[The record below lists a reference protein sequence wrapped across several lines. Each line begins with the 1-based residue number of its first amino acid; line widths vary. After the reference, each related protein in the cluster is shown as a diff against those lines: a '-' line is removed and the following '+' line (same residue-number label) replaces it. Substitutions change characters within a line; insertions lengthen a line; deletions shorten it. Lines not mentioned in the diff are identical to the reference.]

1 MFDLRKIPVLRALIP
16 YFGGVTT
23 GILMLPAVH
32 ISAVLIIFPVLW
44 VLALF
49 LYFRHGRKP
58 GTGTGLFSILIFLL
72 FFMTGSGT
80 GILSR
85 PANPGLPEGI
95 PVLIRGKVRES
106 PHQVRYNILFDLELH
121 QLSSSDTILSTRT
134 VVKVYLP
141 VPADSIWPVQG
152 EEWQFF
158 GKLAPVS
165 TSGNPGSTDFITLMN
180 RKDCW
185 YNFYVST
192 GTAFLHSNRKIPAR
206 RSSFSPELLRQKV
219 TDHWHGG
226 EEEVGLLNAVC
237 LGDRSSLTSDMR
249 RDYRVA
255 GGMHLLA
262 VSGLHVGLIWWVL
275 QYMTG
280 WMKKIFRS
288 EKQRIIVEIG
298 LLWFYAFL
306 TGFSSSVCRSVTMFT
321 FFSINRMMG
330 QRIHTV
336 NGILVSSFL
345 LVVIDPI
352 KLLDIGFQLSYTAI
366 FGIVTLY
373 PVIQKAIP
381 LKNRLLG
388 RLRDATSVS
397 VAAQFSTAPLVIFYF
412 HQLPLYATVTSLLA
426 VPLLSI
432 LIAVFVCS
440 VPFISL
446 GFRGE
451 FFNFILIKLALL
463 INCSMGHLSSMPGAL
478 LDGLQVDRITLVI
491 WLLVLL
497 MIMVA
502 LNIRNRMPWYLVLF
516 LTSASLVWNS
526 LSALN
531 RRSSSELLITHFS
544 NASMVIVRES
554 EKVDYYQFCCD
565 SAVLDRMKGYI
576 DVAWSGRIYKN
587 HQIEIRDTG
596 EARGQVSSCIRLTDG
611 LWLVGLNQHAGLVVT
626 DKVDEN
632 VWEAFFGDP
641 EGTHI
646 IMPGFILLAGDPEVE
661 GLLNRRWIG
670 DTDLVADGS
679 CSKGYLTGIKAGYPG
694 IYLTDRSG
702 AYVKRW

>member
-1 MFDLRKIPVLRALIP
+1 MFDLRKIPILRALIP
-16 YFGGVTT
+16 LFGGVTA
-23 GILMLPAVH
+23 GILVLSEVH
-32 ISAVLIIFPVLW
+32 ILAILIISLVLW
-44 VLALF
+44 LMALF
-49 LYFRHGRKP
+49 FYFRQGRRGGS
-58 GTGTGLFSILIFLL
+58 GTWLFSIFVFLM

-85 PANPGLPEGI
+85 PADPGLPVGE
-95 PVLIRGKVRES
+95 PVLIRGEVRGS
-106 PHQVRYNILFDLELH
+106 PYQVQYNILFDLELH
-121 QLSSSDTILSTRT
+121 QLCSSDTILSTRT
-134 VVKVYLP
+134 VVRIYLP
-141 VPADSIWPVQG
+141 APADSVWPVQG
-152 EEWQFF
+152 EEWQFS
-158 GKLAPVS
+158 GELAPVS
-165 TSGNPGSTDFITLMN
+165 TSGNPGSTDFITLMA

-185 YNFYVST
+185 YYFYGSAGAVSL
-192 GTAFLHSNRKIPAR
+192 FSNRMIPSR
-206 RSSFSPELLRQKV
+206 RRRFTPELLRQKV
-219 TDHWHGG
+219 SEHWHGG
-226 EEEVGLLNAVC
+226 EEEIALLKAVC
-237 LGDRSSLTSDMR
+237 LGDRSSLTGDMR
-249 RDYRVA
+249 QDYRVA

-288 EKQRIIVEIG
+288 EKQRIAVEIG

-306 TGFSSSVCRSVTMFT
+306 TGFSPSVCRSVTMFT

-345 LVVIDPI
+345 LVVIDPL

-373 PVIQKAIP
+373 PVMQRVVP
-381 LKNRLLG
+381 VSNRLLR

-397 VAAQFSTAPLVIFYF
+397 LAAQLSTAPLVVFYF
-412 HQLPLYATVTSLLA
+412 HQLPLYSIMTSLLA

-446 GFRGE
+446 GLMGE
-451 FFNFILIKLALL
+451 FFNFVLVKLALL
-463 INCSMGHLSSMPGAL
+463 LNSSMEHLSSLPGAL
-478 LDGLQVDRITLVI
+478 LDGLQVDRVTLVI

-502 LNIRNRMPWYLVLF
+502 LNIRNRMPWYLAMF

-526 LSALN
+526 LSGLN

-544 NASMVIVRES
+544 RASMVIVR
-554 EKVDYYQFCCD
+554 KGARVDHYQFCSD

-576 DVAWSGRIYKN
+576 DGAWSGRIYEN
-587 HQIEIRDTG
+587 QQIEIGDTG
-596 EARGQVSSCIRLTDG
+596 EARGLVSSCIRLRDG
-611 LWLVGLNQHAGLVVT
+611 LWLLGCYQYSGLIVR
-626 DKVDEN
+626 DEVDEN
-632 VWEAFFGDP
+632 LWETIFRDP
-641 EGTHI
+641 VGTHA
-646 IMPGFILLAGDPEVE
+646 IMPGFLLLAGDPEAE
-661 GLLNRRWIG
+661 RILNKGWIG
-670 DTDLVADGS
+670 DMDIVADGS
-679 CSKGYLTGIKAGYPG
+679 CSKRYLTGIKGEHPG
-694 IYLTDRSG
+694 SYLTDQSG
-702 AYVKRW
+702 AYAKRW